1 MELRDYQKRAV
12 NEARSAF
19 AAHRAVILCMPTGA
33 GKTVVL
39 SEIIRQALARRN
51 RCIFN
56 VHRAEL
62 LDQARDRL
70 ARFGIRAGIIKAG
83 YSEHRERPVQVACV
97 PTLVRR
103 KFPPADLVIFDECH
117 HIRAASFE
125 SVAAHYRGLGSFIL
139 GASATPQ
146 RLDGK
151 GLGEVFSVIVEP
163 VTTADLVSQ
172 GFLISPTVY
181 APTSPDLKGVRKQAG
196 DYALPD
202 LALKM
207 GKLTG
212 SITDYWSRYCRGRRT
227 LAFAVNIEHSRAI
240 EAALRAEGARVM
252 HVDGKSAKRDRVRAN
267 KGLRDHTLDVVT
279 QVGLW
284 TEGVDLP
291 ELEALIVARPTASL
305 SLHRQI
311 IGRVMRT
318 AEGKTGA
325 LVLDHAGNHHT
336 HGLITDPIEWSLDA
350 RKKRDATS
358 EPVRTCRECFAVL
371 PVGAVVCAQCGAPLP
386 VREEAEPPGVDNEG
400 ELVKFEKASM
410 QDKQREYVG
419 LVRTASARGYT
430 VGWARFRY
438 KDRFGVWP
446 RFKLVERAEYTCPG
460 HKFTLKEFGPK
471 RVYRCEFCYV
481 EQGVPA

>member
-1 MELRDYQKRAV
+1 MCPDGHVYNLEVEGHEYVA
-12 NEARSAF
+12 NGF
-19 AAHRAVILCMPTGA
+19 H
-33 GKTVVL
+33 
-39 SEIIRQALARRN
+39 
-51 RCIFN
+51 
-56 VHRAEL
+56 VHN
-62 LDQARDRL
+62 
-70 ARFGIRAGIIKAG
+70 
-83 YSEHRERPVQVACV
+83 
-97 PTLVRR
+97 
-103 KFPPADLVIFDECH
+103 CH
-117 HIRAASFE
+117 HAVSQ
-125 SVAAHYRGLGSFIL
+125 SWLKVAKHYREHGWIVGIT
-139 GASATPQ
+139 ATPQ

-151 GLGEVFSVIVEP
+151 GLGEVFSTIVEP

-172 GFLISPTVY
+172 GFLIAPTVY

-252 HVDGKSAKRDRVRAN
+252 HVDGKSAKRDRGRAN

-279 QVGLW
+279 QCALW
-284 TEGVDLP
+284 TEGVDIP

-305 SLHRQI
+305 SLHRQV

-318 AEGKTGA
+318 AEGKSGA
-325 LVLDHAGNHHT
+325 LVLDHAGNHHR

-350 RKKRDATS
+350 RKKRESTS

-371 PVGAVVCAQCGAPLP
+371 PVGATVCAQCGAELP

-419 LVRTASARGYT
+419 LVRTASARGYKLA
-430 VGWARFRY
+430 WARIRY
-438 KDRFGVWP
+438 RDKFGVWP
-446 RFKLVERAEYTCPG
+446 RFRMVERAEYRCPG
-460 HKFTLKEFGPK
+460 HEWEPVKWGARTTA
-471 RVYRCEFCYV
+471 RCSICYAPV
-481 EQGVPA
+481 GELQYEERREVRRDVGI